1 MLLLAVIFEIILK
14 GFNNHLMSEA
24 RFKGNCLGQLVR
36 SEQISL
42 LCVTFLLCFCV
53 SMFNSSAEICLL

>member
-24 RFKGNCLGQLVR
+24 RFKGNCLGQLI
-36 SEQISL
+36 SQIRVDISALCYFSTLL
-42 LCVTFLLCFCV
+42 LCQYVQ
-53 SMFNSSAEICLL
+53 